1 MGDVLAVATMNFA
14 DEIVPVRQLPGMPER
29 QPEVSKRERD
39 VARQLVD
46 QLAAQFE
53 PAKYHDTYRQA
64 VRALIE
70 QKAKGKKIT
79 AAKPAPAPESAVPD
93 LMSALQA
100 SLDAVRKRDGN
111 KAASKPKARKPTKA
125 AAKKVVAKKPT
136 AKR

>member
-1 MGDVLAVATMNFA
+1 
-14 DEIVPVRQLPGMPER
+14 
-29 QPEVSKRERD
+29 
-39 VARQLVD
+39 
-46 QLAAQFE
+46 
-53 PAKYHDTYRQA
+53 

-93 LMSALQA
+93 LVSALQA

-111 KAASKPKARKPTKA
+111 KASGKPKARKPTKA
-125 AAKKVVAKKPT
+125 AAKRVVAKQPT